1 MEVNG
6 IIYLS
11 FTLILHYDI
20 RGESRRCKWS
30 RLSNIVGE
38 GSGVSECPSKG
49 GNQGDEFEQ

>member
-1 MEVNG
+1 M
-6 IIYLS
+6 YLS